1 MHGRPAETCASAGI
15 AQRAIGVAAELA
27 AGDRGRVA
35 AGWGLG
41 RLRPV
46 VVGEGWGT
54 RWVAG
59 RRAWLQTCGGG
70 PGRRRPV
77 GARGPRPLPAVTTSL
92 IGRERDIG
100 EVAGLLGRSGGRL
113 VTLTGPGGVG
123 KTR

>member
-1 MHGRPAETCASAGI
+1 MHGRSAETCASAGV

-41 RLRPV
+41 RLRPLV
-46 VVGEGWGT
+46 LAEGLGT

-59 RRAWLQTCGGG
+59 RGAWLQTCGVG

-77 GARGPRPLPAVTTSL
+77 GARCPRPLPALTTSL
-92 IGRERDIG
+92 IGRGRDIG
-100 EVAGLLGRSGGRL
+100 EVAELRE
-113 VTLTGPGGVG
+113 P
-123 KTR
+123 